1 MTVKGKERKQVP
13 QLPDDIVL
21 EIFKHLPAA
30 GKPLLS
36 RPLHVPVAESV
47 SQAWQELS
55 LKNKLWQTLC
65 LKQWRS
71 WPPPPADSSYYLE
84 TTHIHPTTNT
94 GETQSNNDV
103 LHDQKQTI
111 EQVTRRM
118 QFPPDHL
125 PSLRTP
131 HQWYGTSSPP
141 YDMSSWKGVYR
152 SRHEKD
158 RIAQLL
164 LDEIIEESRSRILH
178 MEGIVEAGII
188 EARDFLERIVQPPAY
203 PPRSSIS
210 SARTANNGQPATAT
224 ATDLTRSYYA
234 RKILRKLSREWVLQQ
249 WRQYRLRELN
259 FPIWQG
265 CVLIS
270 MFSNYE
276 LEPVQVDRQ
285 FQELADE
292 FLMTSSLPGDDVYQP
307 DISTTYHIN
316 NNSQQNTDVD
326 GSPSHPST
334 SINLE
339 QEREIRRWDQ
349 QVERFKALL
358 HFFTEVKRFRGN
370 TENYYDPSNS
380 YIDRVLERRIGI
392 PISLCIVFAELAR
405 RVGIHGVDLMG
416 FPQHFMLRFQPT
428 RTPTAPSFL
437 SSPRPLAEQL
447 DPPVYYLDLFN
458 PPHQLIA
465 KAELQDYFTG
475 LNISMP
481 SRGYTLPATAIEV
494 FLRVLRNIYFA
505 IEHTGGAGRLTSED
519 KMKLYSAMTQLLVL
533 QPSEESGFYL
543 LWLKYLSE
551 NWPEDVGFVRAAIV
565 EMEALDMRR
574 TQARTRLQLQAR
586 AGQQGHTIGYSQT
599 AGLSSKSTSNG
610 SSSSSASQTVIRFMQ
625 SRVRE
630 LEVYD
635 DMGET
640 GEIRRR
646 RRSKAPQPSI
656 PTITTATTTTASTV
670 ASDPPALS
678 TKDALATADPP
689 TPTTPTLPTLVDAA
703 HGSDSLAPPAPQ
715 TPQQDANGS
724 PGSHGDGGSPSSGF
738 GARRPE
744 PLYYVGEVFRHR
756 FYRYMGVICG
766 YDLQCEAE
774 ESWIVTMGV
783 DSLPLGRNQPFYHAL
798 LVDGTR
804 TYVAQENV
812 QVVFRDLRSQNED
825 RQRLSS
831 LRKASLAAMTASSS
845 PSTSSIVDGE
855 ARSRV
860 SGSRAST
867 SATRYDTDLESQ
879 WASSPSRHSNVHP
892 EQNSR
897 PAVESGHTQ
906 DSPESAI
913 EDEHLRQRPERG
925 GTTLSSSPSSA
936 AAGDRGL
943 GLSFTPNAS
952 SSASAHQAGS
962 SEERASGRSTGGEM
976 IAGSTDQVSTPSP
989 RPAANSVT
997 NSGST
1002 STQAPENMN
1011 ELRFSELGP
1020 MGTEDVGKFFEAWDG
1035 ENSHYVM
1042 NKELR
1047 RRYPTEDYLW

>member
-36 RPLHVPVAESV
+36 RPLHVPV
-47 SQAWQELS
+47 
-55 LKNKLWQTLC
+55 
-65 LKQWRS
+65 
-71 WPPPPADSSYYLE
+71 
-84 TTHIHPTTNT
+84 
-94 GETQSNNDV
+94 
-103 LHDQKQTI
+103 
-111 EQVTRRM
+111 
-118 QFPPDHL
+118 
-125 PSLRTP
+125 
-131 HQWYGTSSPP
+131 
-141 YDMSSWKGVYR
+141 WKGVYR

-210 SARTANNGQPATAT
+210 SARTANNGQPATAM

-276 LEPVQVDRQ
+276 LEPAQVDRQ

-316 NNSQQNTDVD
+316 NNNQQNTDVD
-326 GSPSHPST
+326 GSPSHSST

-437 SSPRPLAEQL
+437 SSPRPVAEQL

-475 LNISMP
+475 LNINMP

-505 IEHTGGAGRLTSED
+505 IEHTGGAGR
-519 KMKLYSAMTQLLVL
+519 
-533 QPSEESGFYL
+533 SGFYL

-646 RRSKAPQPSI
+646 RRSKVPQPSI

-689 TPTTPTLPTLVDAA
+689 TPTTPTLPTLVGAA

-812 QVVFRDLRSQNED
+812 QVVFRDLRSQNQD

-913 EDEHLRQRPERG
+913 EDEHLRQRPERS

-962 SEERASGRSTGGEM
+962 SEERASGRSTGGGM

-997 NSGST
+997 NSSST